1 MDILALNLLY
11 RLYSSS
17 KLEIRYSSMKVLA
30 YVMPVCAHVIDA
42 GFIAAVIAVGSC
54 FSCFPVYDRAAA
66 SSGKQL
72 PTYRAPHHSTEQVD
86 SSGGRMFYI
95 PFEDSPVFPPILF
108 RSDKR
113 GSSEGYP
120 GRFHDRNHSQAY
132 CGADCMKKW
141 DHNFPG

>member
-1 MDILALNLLY
+1 MDILALNFVPVIFFFQIGDQILFY
-11 RLYSSS
+11 
-17 KLEIRYSSMKVLA
+17 EVLA

-95 PFEDSPVFPPILF
+95 PVRDLLYFRPFFFGQISGAVVRVIPV
-108 RSDKR
+108 
-113 GSSEGYP
+113 GSMIEITLK
-120 GRFHDRNHSQAY
+120 HIAELTV
-132 CGADCMKKW
+132 
-141 DHNFPG
+141 